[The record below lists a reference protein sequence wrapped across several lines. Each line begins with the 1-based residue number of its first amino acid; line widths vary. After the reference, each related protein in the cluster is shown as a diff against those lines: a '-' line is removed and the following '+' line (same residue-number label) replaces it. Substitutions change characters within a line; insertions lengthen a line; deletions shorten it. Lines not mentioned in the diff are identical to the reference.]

1 MATLRYSLRDTGRM
15 MKSHWGVSILTL
27 LTSAAVF
34 FLVGGTAL
42 LSLNVKQITASIE
55 GDLSIQAFVDDEAK
69 ARSVASAMENL
80 PWSSSVKVISPEQA
94 LSKLKAKLGNQVKA
108 VTLLGKNP
116 LPWTVEVGSKRAQD
130 VQSIVRELLSLGS
143 VDDVVYAGAL
153 AERLARVSDLSSQVA
168 AAVLVVAV
176 VVSALVLFNT
186 IRISVYSRK
195 QEISVMLL
203 VGATR
208 IYVALPYVFQGVF
221 LGFGG
226 SAIAVA
232 IIHFFYGK
240 VISSLSTALP
250 LLRFISE
257 GPLIYQLYAILVG
270 TGIIVG
276 WVCSWLAVNK
286 FIKQAL
292 KPL

>member
-1 MATLRYSLRDTGRM
+1 MATLRYAFRDTGRM
-15 MKSHWGVSILTL
+15 MRAHWGVSILTL
-27 LTSAAVF
+27 MTSAAVF

-42 LSLNVKQITASIE
+42 LSLNIKQVAASIE
-55 GDLSIQAFVDDEAK
+55 GDLSIQAFMDDEAK
-69 ARSVASAMENL
+69 AYTVASAMEGL
-80 PWSSSVKVISPEQA
+80 PWTSSVKVITPEEA

-130 VQSIVRELLSLGS
+130 VPSIVRELLSFGA

-153 AERLARVSDLSSQVA
+153 ADRLAKVSDLSIRMA
-168 AAVLVVAV
+168 AAVLMVAV

-208 IYVALPYVFQGVF
+208 LYVALPYVFQGVF
-221 LGFGG
+221 LGLGG
-226 SAIAVA
+226 AVIAVV
-232 IIHFFYGK
+232 IIHVFYSG
-240 VISSLSTALP
+240 VITSLSAALP
-250 LLRFISE
+250 IFRFIQE
-257 GPLIYQLYAILVG
+257 GALIYRLYCVLVG
-270 TGIIVG
+270 TGVIVG
-276 WVCSWLAVNK
+276 WICSWLAVNR

>member
-1 MATLRYSLRDTGRM
+1 MATLRYALRDTWRIM
-15 MKSHWGVSILTL
+15 RAHWGVSILTL

-42 LSLNVKQITASIE
+42 FSLNIKQVTASIE
-55 GDLSIQAFVDDEAK
+55 GDLSIQAFIDDGAK
-69 ARSVASAMENL
+69 ANAVASAMNGL
-80 PWSSSVKVISPEQA
+80 PWVSSVKVISPDEA
-94 LSKLKAKLGNQVKA
+94 LSKLKAKLGNQAKA

-130 VQSIVRELLSLGS
+130 VPSIVRELLSHGS

-153 AERLARVSDLSSQVA
+153 ADRLARVSDLSGRVA
-168 AAVLVVAV
+168 MAVLMVAV
-176 VVSALVLFNT
+176 IVSALVLFNT

-208 IYVALPYVFQGVF
+208 LYVALPFVFQGVF
-221 LGFGG
+221 LGLGG
-226 SAIAVA
+226 SMIAVG
-232 IIHFFYGK
+232 IIQVFYGG

-250 LLRFISE
+250 LLRFIQE
-257 GPLIYQLYAILVG
+257 GKLIYRLYCILVG
-270 TGIIVG
+270 TGVMVG
-276 WVCSWLAVNK
+276 WVCSWLAVSR
-286 FIKQAL
+286 FIRQAL